1 MNRVQEL
8 IDEHKS
14 EMPTMLAKQLLDAC
28 KEEYDC
34 TTKLYRIV
42 VTKVTSVT
50 YTEYSDDEIEAH
62 CKLQSSTQEVIV
74 EPVEMS
80 EVRQMKTCSTALLD
94 KGMFCKSWLD
104 LAFPHTICK
113 GDDTVLIIHSIEP
126 YVAKRRR
133 SE

>member
-94 KGMFCKSWLD
+94 KGMF
-104 LAFPHTICK
+104 
-113 GDDTVLIIHSIEP
+113 
-126 YVAKRRR
+126 
-133 SE
+133 

>member
-80 EVRQMKTCSTALLD
+80 EVRQMKTCSTLK
-94 KGMFCKSWLD
+94 KGGKRAPLVKNVEYATGTASGAKSGYGARIL
-104 LAFPHTICK
+104 
-113 GDDTVLIIHSIEP
+113 
-126 YVAKRRR
+126 
-133 SE
+133 